1 MENKILQSSPIS
13 SNNRTKE
20 RPWLWVPSLY
30 FAEGIPY
37 TIVVTLSLVM
47 YKLLGISNAEITF
60 YTGLL
65 YLPWVIKPFWSPFV
79 EMFKTKRYWIVV
91 MQMVIGVGFAC
102 VALTIPAPG
111 FFKYTLAFLWLLAFS
126 SATHDIAADGFYML
140 ALDQGKQSYF
150 VGIRSTFYR
159 LAMLAGQG
167 LLVIIAGS
175 IESGTGQE
183 PVYFT
188 VKAVQTNEIVLKDSI
203 KSLTQINK
211 GFAIKEITEIK
222 IENSVPSFVD
232 SLKKDI
238 KSKNISNGFVQE
250 EKKMVDDGSGS
261 GFWTRNISAPLGK
274 YLKEKFGESKSGDSK
289 SKIGNIGIAC
299 IKLNSKPEPVEKMVL
314 NLNRHKGSNDINIV
328 EGTRLEFD
336 QNNWDKLAY
345 VAFQLDSKL
354 SHPTETLFIGR
365 SGNVALSWSITFLII
380 TLLFFA
386 LAIYHRFILPYPT
399 IDIPAPK
406 TSFKVTA
413 KTFFVILAD
422 FFKKKQVLLILA
434 FILFYRLAEA
444 QLVRITTPF
453 LLDSTE
459 TGGLGLTTS
468 QYGIYYGTVGII
480 ALSLGGILGGI
491 LVSRKG
497 LKYWL
502 WWMVAALHLPDLIFV
517 YFSIVKPESHLLI
530 SSGVAIEQFGYGF
543 GLTAF
548 MMYII
553 YVADG
558 QYKTAHY
565 AIATGIMALGMMLP
579 GMFSG
584 WLQEIIGYQNFFIWV
599 ILCTIPGIL
608 VVAFLKIDPEFG
620 KKVKTQGNS

>member
-1 MENKILQSSPIS
+1 MENKLLQNSPIS
-13 SNNRTKE
+13 SIKQTKE

-91 MQMVIGVGFAC
+91 MQMLIGVGFAC

-183 PVYFT
+183 PVYLT
-188 VKAVQTNEIVLKDSI
+188 VKAVQTQEIGLKDSI
-203 KSLTQINK
+203 NPLTQDSKGFSVTELTQIS
-211 GFAIKEITEIK
+211 IQ
-222 IENSVPSFVD
+222 NSSPSYID
-232 SLKKDI
+232 SLKKDV
-238 KSKNISNGFVQE
+238 KSKNISNGFVQD
-250 EKKMVDDGSGS
+250 EKKLNDNVSEL
-261 GFWTRNISAPLGK
+261 GFWTKNISTPLGK
-274 YLKEKFGESKSGDSK
+274 YLKEQFGENKSSVSK
-289 SKIGNIGIAC
+289 SKTGNIGIAC
-299 IKLNSKPEPVEKMVL
+299 VKLNTKPGPGEIIVL
-314 NLNRHKGSNDINIV
+314 NLNRRKGSNDINIV

-336 QNNWDKLAY
+336 ENNWNKLAY
-345 VAFQLDSKL
+345 VAFQLDPKL
-354 SHPTETLFIGR
+354 SHQTETLFIGR

-386 LAIYHRFILPYPT
+386 LAIYHKFILPYPSN
-399 IDIPAPK
+399 DIPTPK
-406 TSFKVTA
+406 TTFKVTA
-413 KTFFVILAD
+413 KTFFIILAE
-422 FFKKKQVLLILA
+422 FFRKKQVLLILA

-468 QYGIYYGTVGII
+468 QYGLYYGTVGII
-480 ALSLGGILGGI
+480 SLSLGGILGGI

-497 LKYWL
+497 LKFWL

-517 YFSIVKPESHLLI
+517 YFSIAKPESHLLI
-530 SSGVAIEQFGYGF
+530 ASGVAVEQFGYGF

-584 WLQEIIGYQNFFIWV
+584 WLQEIIGYQNFFVWV
-599 ILCTIPGIL
+599 IICTIPGIL

-620 KKVKTQGNS
+620 KKSQKT